1 MFPLVNGLENFYQD
15 TEISMRIASRVGVDS
30 FPLICIEVFQTTYQ
44 KISGYQTKGFAP
56 FLSFDMDEKQTT
68 MPMNNWIVPSN
79 SSMFNLARFLSLH
92 DNVVDWK
99 QTSNFEIGDVV
110 YIYCTKPQMRIRYK
124 MEVIAVDIPFSKSLK
139 DKSCWK
145 DEAEFKNGMETNRYF
160 RMKLISETFS
170 DKLTMDELHSIGVK
184 GWIQSP
190 RKIEKEVV
198 TYIESSIK

>member
-1 MFPLVNGLENFYQD
+1 
-15 TEISMRIASRVGVDS
+15 
-30 FPLICIEVFQTTYQ
+30 
-44 KISGYQTKGFAP
+44 
-56 FLSFDMDEKQTT
+56 
-68 MPMNNWIVPSN
+68 MNNWIVPSN
-79 SSMFNLARFLSLH
+79 SSKFNLARFLSLH
-92 DNVVDWK
+92 NNVVDWK